1 MPGEA
6 GVLSEG
12 SRLPGVA
19 VLFRGVGPDRI
30 HGSVDLG
37 RVPPPSRCV
46 QKTLSR
52 SGIND
57 SFGLLFVV
65 GRSFQTPTCAT
76 IPLDHAAPRRATGE
90 AGHQVRELMHYMI
103 AFVSGATVTE
113 KGA

>member
-6 GVLSEG
+6 GVLSES
-12 SRLPGVA
+12 SRLPAVA

-30 HGSVDLG
+30 HGTVDLG
-37 RVPPPSRCV
+37 RVPPPSCCLK
-46 QKTLSR
+46 KTLSR
-52 SGIND
+52 DGIND

-65 GRSFQTPTCAT
+65 GRSLLAQTYAT
-76 IPLDHAAPRRATGE
+76 IPLDHAVPRQEAGE
-90 AGHQVRELMHYMI
+90 AGHQVRELIQYMI